1 MYLNLDSTHERAQT
15 NLKYYEQYLK
25 LQRAQSGIQLGET
38 GTLDDVRRTRD
49 APEKAAS
56 DAESSKHEQN
66 ENEEVVRQ
74 VPDTEVY
81 EALCRGADT
90 SDPAMARFKPLLAD
104 RYQQQYCFLMRDGH
118 PALLIAPARVEQMLA
133 DPRVLLFH
141 DMIYPN
147 EIEVIKQTAAPY
159 VC

>member
-25 LQRAQSGIQLGET
+25 LQCAQSGIQLGET
-38 GTLDDVRRTRD
+38 GTLDEARRTRD
-49 APEKAAS
+49 VPEKAAS
-56 DAESSKHEQN
+56 DAESSKQEQN
-66 ENEEVVRQ
+66 QNEEVVRQ

-90 SDPAMARFKPLLAD
+90 SDPAMARFKPLLVG

-141 DMIYPN
+141 DMIYPH